1 MRANDVRSAQLP
13 PLHLSGGGYWDVT
26 QPSRRGEEYG
36 PVARQGRSRAGSCLS
51 PFALAVL
58 VTLLSCGCLF
68 LAGIGVLQWTG
79 GRTNVLILGLDR
91 RPNQGLTVRS
101 DVVMLVTA
109 YPQGPR
115 LALLS
120 IPRDL
125 YIKIPRYGDHR
136 INTAHFWGERE
147 GAGGGPGLAMETVAH
162 NFGVPVN
169 HYVRVDFEGFR
180 AVVDAVGGVDIVVDR
195 AIVDSAYPTDDY
207 GTTRIEIPAGPQR
220 MDGER
225 ALQYVR
231 TRRGASDFERAARQQ
246 QVLKALMR
254 QMMRPAN
261 WPRLPAAFWAVTEH
275 LETNLGPVEMVRL
288 SVTALMV
295 GEDGMEHHVIDR
307 DMTRPWTTPTGG
319 AVLLPRWEMID
330 PLVEDLFTP

>member
-1 MRANDVRSAQLP
+1 MTALNLWSSEPLALQWLRASYGNSRP
-13 PLHLSGGGYWDVT
+13 PGG
-26 QPSRRGEEYG
+26 RGEEYTR
-36 PVARQGRSRAGSCLS
+36 VAGQGRRKAGSCLS
-51 PFALAVL
+51 PFTLALL
-58 VTLLSCGCLF
+58 ILLLSCGCLF
-68 LAGIGVLQWTG
+68 LAGVGVLQWTG

-91 RPNQGLTVRS
+91 RPEQGMMVRS

-109 YPQGPR
+109 QPQGPR
-115 LALLS
+115 LGLLS

-125 YIKIPRYGDHR
+125 YVEIPRYGDHR

-162 NFGVPVN
+162 NFGVSVN

-180 AVVDAVGGVDIVVDR
+180 AVVDAVGGVEIVVDR

-207 GTTRIEIPAGPQR
+207 GTKRIEIPAGPQR

-231 TRRGASDFERAARQQ
+231 TRRGASDFERAERQQ

-261 WPRLPAAFWAVTEH
+261 WTRLPAVFLAVTEH
-275 LETNLGPVEMVRL
+275 VETNLGPVEMVLL
-288 SVTALMV
+288 SVTALRM

-319 AVLLPRWEMID
+319 AVLLPRWDVID
-330 PLVEDLFTP
+330 PLVEDLFAR

>member
-1 MRANDVRSAQLP
+1 MTAHEVGSPQLP
-13 PLHLSGGGYWDVT
+13 SLHLFGGGHWDVT
-26 QPSRRGEEYG
+26 QPSTRGEEYG
-36 PVARQGRSRAGSCLS
+36 PRARERNGRAGSCLS
-51 PFALAVL
+51 PFALAVF
-58 VTLLSCGCLF
+58 VILLSCGCLF
-68 LAGIGVLQWTG
+68 LAGIGVVQWTG
-79 GRTNVLILGLDR
+79 GPTNVLILGLDR

-101 DVVMLVTA
+101 DVIMLVTA

-115 LALLS
+115 LGLLS

-125 YIKIPRYGDHR
+125 YVEIPGYGENR

-162 NFGVPVN
+162 NFNVPMN

-180 AVVDAVGGVDIVVDR
+180 AVVDAVGGIDIVVDT
-195 AIVDSAYPTDDY
+195 AIVDGAYPTDDY
-207 GTTRIEIPAGPQR
+207 GTQRIEIPAGPQR

-231 TRRGASDFERAARQQ
+231 TRRGASDFERAELQQ
-246 QVLKALMR
+246 QVFKALMR

-261 WPRLPAAFWAVTEH
+261 WTRLPAVFLAVTGH
-275 LETNLGPVEMVRL
+275 VETNLGPVEMVRL

-330 PLVEDLFTP
+330 PLVEDLFGQ